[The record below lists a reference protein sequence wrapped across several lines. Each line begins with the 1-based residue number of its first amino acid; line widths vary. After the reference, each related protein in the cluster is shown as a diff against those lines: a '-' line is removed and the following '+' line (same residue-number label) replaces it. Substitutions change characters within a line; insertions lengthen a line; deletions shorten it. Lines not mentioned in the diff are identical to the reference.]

1 MWHWVALPNVAYDTD
16 DGLGLGAYAQVDRQ
30 EEGVEPYRAAFVVH
44 AFATTRGYHHHR
56 VRVDLPDVVGKT
68 RVMGHFAW
76 RQWLN
81 DGYWGMGNATLVA
94 SSEEHRYRYSLF
106 QPFARLSARTEIG
119 GPWSVFA
126 YGVGRYS
133 AIDTYDGSLL
143 AEERPLGI
151 DGGPGAQLGVGG
163 IFDSRFPEVAPERGW
178 MVELALRASP
188 PLPGLDGSWVGA
200 FASARSFAS
209 LGPRVVLAGR
219 VMAEV
224 QLGAVP
230 FYDLVTWGGY
240 EPTMGFGG
248 SETLRGVPYGRW
260 RGPVKAVAN
269 AELRVDVAAP
279 VVFSRELRLQV
290 VPLVDAGW
298 VGGDG
303 GELGPVHPSAGLGL
317 HVIYGG
323 TVSGRIDAAMGV
335 ERFEDGTGGVEERM
349 APGLYVVFDQAF

>member
-1 MWHWVALPNVAYDTD
+1 MWHWVALPNIAYDTD

-30 EEGVEPYRAAFVVH
+30 EEGADPYRAAFVAH

-56 VRVDLPDVVGKT
+56 FRFDLPEVAGHT

-81 DGYWGMGNATLVA
+81 DGYWGMGNATLVDEDA
-94 SSEEHRYRYSLF
+94 GEKRYRYSLF
-106 QPFARLSARTEIG
+106 QPFARLSARTDLG

-126 YGVGRYS
+126 FVVGRYS

-151 DGGPGAQLGVGG
+151 DGGPGVQVGVGG
-163 IFDSRFPEVAPERGW
+163 SYDTRVP
-178 MVELALRASP
+178 ELAPSEGSMLELAVRGSP
-188 PLPGLDGSWVGA
+188 PGLDGAWIGV

-219 VMAEV
+219 VMAEA

-248 SETLRGVPYGRW
+248 SETLRGISYGRW
-260 RGPVKAVAN
+260 RGPLKAIGN
-269 AELRVDVAAP
+269 AELRVDVASP
-279 VVFSRELRLQV
+279 TVFKRDLRLQV
-290 VPLVDAGW
+290 VPLVDVGW
-298 VGGDG
+298 VGGDV
-303 GELGPVHPSAGLGL
+303 EEVGPIHPGAGLGL
-317 HVIYGG
+317 HAIYGG
-323 TVSGRIDAAMGV
+323 TVSGRVDAAMGV
-335 ERFEDGTGGVEERM
+335 ERYAVGSEVMERM
-349 APGLYVVFDQAF
+349 VPGFYVVFDQAF